1 MNKLPLRMTALVA
14 CLFSGLAAH
23 AVPLTYDFAGTGS
36 VCTFASDASCAST
49 YEGAFTGSVTI
60 DVLANGPSGPDS
72 FTNGSTLA
80 YDYDGWLQSDFL
92 IQWDGN
98 SFNPGPVDSQI
109 ASDNYVQLVNGYI
122 GAEQLF
128 NREAYRGFDGST
140 NFYSKRWTHPPE
152 FRSLLVDRSNF
163 SGRIGPCSGPGRI
176 QSTQLRRVHAD
187 GNRRICGL
195 QRTANLSSF
204 TVRATSVP
212 EPGTLV
218 LFGLGLIGLGL
229 VAASRSFPKTAGT
242 RSLKARISWSSAPNN
257 TPGSVRRGR
266 AAVRRALVL

>member
-1 MNKLPLRMTALVA
+1 MTKLPLRMAALVA
-14 CLFSGLAAH
+14 CLSSGVAAH
-23 AVPLTYDFAGTGS
+23 AVPLTYDFAGIGS
-36 VCTFASDASCAST
+36 VCTFASNASCAST
-49 YEGAFTGSVTI
+49 YEGAFTGSITI
-60 DVLANGPSGPDS
+60 DILANGPGGPDS

-140 NFYSKRWTHPPE
+140 NFYASAGLTRQSSDPAWLTDLTFPE
-152 FRSLLVDRSNF
+152 GLGLAPGPGAFNQLNFAEYTQTETGVYAGF
-163 SGRIGPCSGPGRI
+163 SGM
-176 QSTQLRRVHAD
+176 
-187 GNRRICGL
+187 
-195 QRTANLSSF
+195 ANLSSF
-204 TVRATSVP
+204 TVRASSVP

-229 VAASRSFPKTAGT
+229 CQCARTSMKASPRSRPQT
-242 RSLKARISWSSAPNN
+242 RSCAADKLA
-257 TPGSVRRGR
+257 TPRSNPGVVGLF
-266 AAVRRALVL
+266 A

>member
-1 MNKLPLRMTALVA
+1 MNKLPLRLTALVA

-49 YEGAFTGSVTI
+49 YEGAFSGSVTI

-122 GAEQLF
+122 GAEHLF
-128 NREAYRGFDGST
+128 NREAYRGFDGALPNHVTAREDGS
-140 NFYSKRWTHPPE
+140 YRVVGLP
-152 FRSLLVDRSNF
+152 
-163 SGRIGPCSGPGRI
+163 GP
-176 QSTQLRRVHAD
+176 
-187 GNRRICGL
+187 
-195 QRTANLSSF
+195 
-204 TVRATSVP
+204 
-212 EPGTLV
+212 
-218 LFGLGLIGLGL
+218 GL
-229 VAASRSFPKTAGT
+229 VAVSAMDGYVRVPEGDDEESSPPQPSAVAITANEMSDAACRRTTLGMRGHYRSFRPIRRMSNESRLQAAG
-242 RSLKARISWSSAPNN
+242 LARC
-257 TPGSVRRGR
+257 
-266 AAVRRALVL
+266 